1 MSAARPPEGARAA
14 LALEG
19 ELTIYGAAEL
29 QTRLVAALADAP
41 EGLDIDL
48 AGVTELDSAGVQLLM
63 ATHRAARVSGRT
75 VSLHAPSDAVRDVIE
90 LFDLASF
97 FDIATAASP
106 QGEPA

>member
-1 MSAARPPEGARAA
+1 MSAVKR

-29 QTRLVAALADAP
+29 QARLIAALADAP

-48 AGVTELDSAGVQLLM
+48 AGVTDIDSAGVQLLM
-63 ATHRAARVSGRT
+63 ATQRTALAGHRRVLLR
-75 VSLHAPSDAVRDVIE
+75 APSEAVRNVLE

-97 FDIATAASP
+97 FDIAAAVLP

>member
-1 MSAARPPEGARAA
+1 MSGRGR

-29 QTRLVAALADAP
+29 QARLIAALADAS

-48 AGVTELDSAGVQLLM
+48 AEVTEIDSSGVQLLM
-63 ATHRAARVSGRT
+63 ATHRAALASGRT
-75 VSLHAPSDAVRDVIE
+75 VVLHAPSDAVRDLFE

-97 FDIATAASP
+97 FDIATAALP
-106 QGEPA
+106 LGEPA

>member
-1 MSAARPPEGARAA
+1 MSAEKR
-14 LALEG
+14 LVLEG

-29 QTRLVAALADAP
+29 QARLVASLADAP

-48 AGVTELDSAGVQLLM
+48 SGVSELDSAGVQLLM
-63 ATHRAARVSGRT
+63 AARRAALATGRSVT
-75 VSLHAPSDAVRDVIE
+75 LCAPSDAVREVFD

-97 FDIATAASP
+97 FDLATAASP

>member
-1 MSAARPPEGARAA
+1 MSGRAR

-29 QTRLVAALADAP
+29 QARLIAALADAP

-48 AGVTELDSAGVQLLM
+48 AAVTELDSSGVQLLM
-63 ATHRAARVSGRT
+63 AAHRAARASGRT
-75 VSLHAPSDAVRDVIE
+75 VTLCAPSDAVRDLLG
-90 LFDLASF
+90 LFDLAPF
-97 FDIATAASP
+97 FDMATAASP

>member
-1 MSAARPPEGARAA
+1 MSGRVR

-29 QTRLVAALADAP
+29 QARLIAALADAP

-48 AGVTELDSAGVQLLM
+48 AAVTELDSSGVQLLM
-63 ATHRAARVSGRT
+63 ATHRAARASDRT
-75 VSLHAPSDAVRDVIE
+75 VTLCAPSDAVRDLLD

-97 FDIATAASP
+97 FDMATAASP

>member
-1 MSAARPPEGARAA
+1 MSGRGR

-29 QTRLVAALADAP
+29 QARLIAALADAP

-48 AGVTELDSAGVQLLM
+48 AGVTELDSSGVQLLM
-63 ATHRAARVSGRT
+63 AMHRAAGVSGRT
-75 VSLHAPSDAVRDVIE
+75 VVLYAPSDAVRDVFE

-97 FDIATAASP
+97 FDIAAAALP

>member
-1 MSAARPPEGARAA
+1 MSAVKR

-29 QTRLVAALADAP
+29 QARLIAALADAP

-48 AGVTELDSAGVQLLM
+48 AGVTDIDSAGVQLLM
-63 ATHRAARVSGRT
+63 ATHRTALAGNRRV
-75 VSLHAPSDAVRDVIE
+75 LLCAPSEAVRDVLD

-97 FDIATAASP
+97 FEIAAAALP

>member
-1 MSAARPPEGARAA
+1 MSARAP

-29 QTRLVAALADAP
+29 QARLLAALADAP
-41 EGLDIDL
+41 GGLDIDL
-48 AGVTELDSAGVQLLM
+48 SGVTELDSAGVQLLM
-63 ATHRAARVSGRT
+63 ATRRAALASGRT
-75 VSLHAPSDAVRDVIE
+75 VTLCAPSDAARDVLA

-97 FDIATAASP
+97 FDMATTTSP

>member
-1 MSAARPPEGARAA
+1 MSGRVR
-14 LALEG
+14 LTLEG

-29 QTRLVAALADAP
+29 QARLVAALADAP

-48 AGVTELDSAGVQLLM
+48 AGVTDIDSAGVQLLL
-63 ATHRAARVSGRT
+63 ATHRTALASDRSVLLR
-75 VSLHAPSDAVRDVIE
+75 APSEAVHDVLA

-97 FDIATAASP
+97 FDIAAAALP

>member
-1 MSAARPPEGARAA
+1 MIGRAR

-29 QTRLVAALADAP
+29 QTRLIGALADAS
-41 EGLDIDL
+41 EGIDIDL
-48 AGVTELDSAGVQLLM
+48 SGVTELDSSGVQLLM
-63 ATHRAARVSGRT
+63 ATHRAARASERT
-75 VSLHAPSDAVRDVIE
+75 VTLCAPSEAVRDVLG

-97 FDIATAASP
+97 FDMAPAALP

>member
-1 MSAARPPEGARAA
+1 MSARAS

-29 QTRLVAALADAP
+29 PTRLIAALADAP

-48 AGVTELDSAGVQLLM
+48 AGVTEIDSAGVQLLM
-63 ATHRAARVSGRT
+63 ATHRAALASDRT
-75 VSLHAPSDAVRDVIE
+75 VVLRAPSDAVRDVFE

-97 FDIATAASP
+97 FDIAAAALP
-106 QGEPA
+106 LGAPA

>member
-1 MSAARPPEGARAA
+1 MSALKR

-29 QTRLVAALADAP
+29 QARLVAALTDAP
-41 EGLDIDL
+41 EGLEIDL

-63 ATHRAARVSGRT
+63 ATHRTAMASGRT
-75 VSLHAPSDAVRDVIE
+75 VTLCAPSGTVREVFD

-97 FDIATAASP
+97 FDLATTTSP

>member
-1 MSAARPPEGARAA
+1 MSTRAS

-29 QTRLVAALADAP
+29 QARLIATLADASD
-41 EGLDIDL
+41 GLDIDL
-48 AGVTELDSAGVQLLM
+48 AGVTEIDSAGVQLLM
-63 ATHRAARVSGRT
+63 ATHRAALGSDRRVR
-75 VSLHAPSDAVRDVIE
+75 LRAPSEAVCDVLA

-97 FDIATAASP
+97 FDIAPAALP

>member
-1 MSAARPPEGARAA
+1 MSGRAR

-29 QTRLVAALADAP
+29 QARLIAALADAP

-48 AGVTELDSAGVQLLM
+48 AAVTELDSSGVQLLM
-63 ATHRAARVSGRT
+63 ATHRAARASDRT
-75 VSLHAPSDAVRDVIE
+75 VTLCAPSDAVRDLLD

-97 FDIATAASP
+97 FEMATAASP

>member
-1 MSAARPPEGARAA
+1 MSGRAR

-19 ELTIYGAAEL
+19 ELTIYAAAEL

-63 ATHRAARVSGRT
+63 ASRRAALATGRSVT
-75 VSLHAPSDAVRDVIE
+75 LCAPSEAVCEVLE

-97 FDIATAASP
+97 FDMAAAASP

>member
-1 MSAARPPEGARAA
+1 MSGRAR

-29 QTRLVAALADAP
+29 QARLIAALADAP

-48 AGVTELDSAGVQLLM
+48 AAVTELDSSGVQLLM
-63 ATHRAARVSGRT
+63 ATHRAARASDRT
-75 VSLHAPSDAVRDVIE
+75 VTLCAPSDAVRDLFD

-97 FDIATAASP
+97 FDLATAASP